1 MQKPPIDPEAV
12 RAMETVFRSSH
23 GREMSPEERR
33 YFKLP
38 EARSRNGDGAEPAS
52 DRRAVGPTK
61 VDRGVVAWLISRS
74 DKLLL
79 RKLETL
85 GFKVLEAHTADKL
98 VADCVNQ
105 PVEVVILDQNFF
117 VETAGWSVARSVK
130 HIKPHAYVILVA
142 RQSWPHDR
150 LPKGVDAIVPV
161 AEPQQLLGLLEQ
173 LHA

>member
-38 EARSRNGDGAEPAS
+38 VARSDNRDGAEPPAA
-52 DRRAVGPTK
+52 RRVAGQTK
-61 VDRGVVAWLISRS
+61 PHRGLVAWLISRS
-74 DKLLL
+74 DNLLL

-85 GFKVLEAHTADKL
+85 GFKVLEASTTDKL

-105 PVEVVILDQNFF
+105 RVDVVILDQNFF

-161 AEPQQLLGLLEQ
+161 GEPQQLLGLLEQ

>member
-23 GREMSPEERR
+23 GRDMSPEERR

-38 EARSRNGDGAEPAS
+38 DARSGNGDRSESLLA
-52 DRRAVGPTK
+52 RRASGLAKPH
-61 VDRGVVAWLISRS
+61 RGMMAWLVSRA

-79 RKLETL
+79 GKLEAL
-85 GFKVLEAHTADKL
+85 GFKVLEAYTTDKL
-98 VADCVNQ
+98 VADCVSQ
-105 PVEVVILDQNFF
+105 PVEVIILDQNFF

-130 HIKPHAYVILVA
+130 HIKPDAYVILVS

-150 LPKGVDAIVPV
+150 LPKGVDAIVP
-161 AEPQQLLGLLEQ
+161 AGEPQQLLGLLEQ
-173 LHA
+173 LRA

>member
-38 EARSRNGDGAEPAS
+38 EPGVRDGEGAEALS
-52 DRRAVGPTK
+52 ERRAVGQTNPH
-61 VDRGVVAWLISRS
+61 RGLIAWLISRA

-85 GFKVLEAHTADKL
+85 GFKVLEAFTTDRL

-130 HIKPHAYVILVA
+130 HIKPHAYVILVG

-161 AEPQQLLGLLEQ
+161 GEPQQLLGLLEQ

>member
-38 EARSRNGDGAEPAS
+38 EGRSGNGAGAEPLS
-52 DRRAVGPTK
+52 ERRVVGQSK
-61 VDRGVVAWLISRS
+61 AHRGLIAWLISRA
-74 DKLLL
+74 DRLLL
-79 RKLETL
+79 RKLQTL
-85 GFKVLEAHTADKL
+85 GFKVLEAYATDKL

-105 PVEVVILDQNFF
+105 PVEVVILDQNYF

-161 AEPQQLLGLLEQ
+161 GEPQQLLGLVEQ

>member
-38 EARSRNGDGAEPAS
+38 EARSGNGDRAGPLAE
-52 DRRAVGPTK
+52 RRSSGQTK
-61 VDRGVVAWLISRS
+61 PHRGLIAWLISRP
-74 DKLLL
+74 DQLLL

-85 GFKVLEAHTADKL
+85 RFKVLEAYTTDKL

-105 PVEVVILDQNFF
+105 PVEVVILDQNYF

-130 HIKPHAYVILVA
+130 HIKAHAYVILVA

-150 LPKGVDAIVPV
+150 LPKGVDAIVP
-161 AEPQQLLGLLEQ
+161 AGEPQQLLGLLEQ